1 MATKS
6 KTTNGTTTGV
16 NINEPERFKLGESGY
31 SGLNI
36 FQGVSIDEVK
46 KELNFPASV
55 KTFKQMSYHGT
66 INSALTLYESL
77 IAKAD
82 WKIVEPENATT
93 AEKRQSEFIRECMKD
108 MDHTWQDFIK
118 EVLSMNIYGFSVHEK
133 VYRKR
138 YLSNGSDYN
147 DGLIGWKRLPIRSQ
161 ESVERFLFSDDGND
175 IVGVRQNISQV
186 ADPYN
191 RFNGRA
197 SIVNLPA
204 SKVLLFRVGRHR
216 GDPYGKSLLRDAYL
230 GWRYLTA
237 IEEIE
242 ANGVAKDMV
251 GLPVLSIPA
260 QYLSADATPDQKAIR
275 AYWENALRNLQMN
288 QQSSVMLPS
297 AYDPDTRQ
305 PLFKLELLS
314 VASQK
319 SFDTGAVKEYYKN
332 LILTSLFADLLTMG
346 QSTTGSYALGSIK
359 SSLIGVAVENI
370 VKGICEIINNDLIR
384 QTYQLNGWDVSRRCK
399 LDYDN
404 LETPNMEEFSKFVQ
418 RVASVGFMT
427 KDLETVNRVRENMGL
442 DPLPEGTDVEALLT
456 DTTTRAGDGMAKG
469 SGNGTSDS
477 VQSTDGSSSNLD
489 NNA

>member
-6 KTTNGTTTGV
+6 KTTNAVIGV
-16 NINEPERFKLGESGY
+16 NANEPERFKLGESGY
-31 SGLNI
+31 TGLNI
-36 FQGVSIDEVK
+36 FNGVSVEEAK
-46 KELNFPASV
+46 KELNFPYSV

-77 IAKAD
+77 ITKAD
-82 WKIVEPENATT
+82 WKIVEPENAT
-93 AEKRQSEFIRECMKD
+93 AEEKRQAEFIRECMND
-108 MDHTWQDFIK
+108 MDHSWLDFVK
-118 EVLSMNIYGFSVHEK
+118 EILSMNIYGFSVHEK

-147 DGLIGWKRLPIRSQ
+147 DGLIGWKKLPIRAQ
-161 ESVERFLFSDDGND
+161 ESIERFIFSDDGNEV
-175 IVGVRQNISQV
+175 IGVRQNISQV

-191 RFNGRA
+191 RFANRA

-204 SKVLLFRVGRHR
+204 SKVLLFRTGRHR
-216 GDPYGKSLLRDAYL
+216 GDPYGKSMLRDAYL

-260 QYLSADATPDQKAIR
+260 QYLSADATPEQKAIR

-288 QQSSVMLPS
+288 QQSAVMLPS

-305 PLFKLELLS
+305 PMFKLELLS
-314 VASQK
+314 VDSKK
-319 SFDTGAVKEYYKN
+319 SFDTGSVKEYYKN
-332 LILTSLFADLLTMG
+332 QILTSLFADLLTMG
-346 QSTTGSYALGSIK
+346 QSSTGSYALGSIK
-359 SSLIGVAVENI
+359 SSLVGVAVENI
-370 VKGICEIINNDLIR
+370 VKSICEIINNDLIR

-456 DTTTRAGDGMAKG
+456 DSTTRAGDGMAKG

-477 VQSTDGSSSNLD
+477 VQSTDNSSANLD

>member
-1 MATKS
+1 MKNKETSEVQKS
-6 KTTNGTTTGV
+6 LDD
-16 NINEPERFKLGESGY
+16 PERFRLGEAGY

-36 FQGVSIDEVK
+36 FQGVTIDEAK

-77 IAKAD
+77 IAKAT
-82 WKIVEPENATT
+82 WKIVEPENATED
-93 AEKRQSEFIRECMKD
+93 EKRKTEFIRECMKD
-108 MDHTWQDFIK
+108 MDHSWSDFIK
-118 EVLSMNIYGFSVHEK
+118 EVLSMNTYGFSVHEK

-138 YLSNGSDYN
+138 LLSNGSDYN

-161 ESVERFLFSDDGND
+161 ESIERFIFSDDGND
-175 IVGVRQNISQV
+175 VIGVRQNISQV
-186 ADPYN
+186 SDPYN
-191 RFNGRA
+191 RFSGRG
-197 SIVNLPA
+197 SIINLPA
-204 SKVLLFRVGRHR
+204 SKVMLFRVGRHR

-237 IEEIE
+237 LEEIE
-242 ANGVAKDMV
+242 ANGVAKDMT

-260 QYLSADATPDQKAIR
+260 QYLSADATPEQKAIR
-275 AYWENALRNLQMN
+275 QYWENALRNLQMN
-288 QQSSVMLPS
+288 QQSAVMLPS
-297 AYDPDTRQ
+297 AYDPDTRN

-314 VASQK
+314 VGSKK
-319 SFDTGAVKEYYKN
+319 SFDTGQVKEYYKN

-346 QSTTGSYALGSIK
+346 QSSTGSYALGSIK

-384 QTYQLNGWDVSRRCK
+384 QTYQLNGWDVSRRCR

-427 KDLETVNRVRENMGL
+427 KDLDTVNRVRENMGL
-442 DPLPEGTDVEALLT
+442 DHLPEGTDIDALLT
-456 DTTTRAGDGMAKG
+456 DSTSRAGDGMSKG

-477 VQSTDGSSSNLD
+477 VQGTDGSSSNLD